1 MSNINIFPNQ
11 PNKVNISDNQG
22 SITVTEEGHPSVII
36 SIPENNVITVA
47 TPGPRGA
54 TGADGTDG
62 ADGSSVS
69 TGSLLITG
77 SVSSNVLTFE
87 KGDGS
92 TFSLTVDTGSGG
104 TTDTGSLITT
114 ASATNNTLTFT
125 KGDSTTFDVIID
137 TGSGGTTNTGSLL
150 TTASATNN
158 TLTFTK
164 GDSTTFDVIIDTGSL
179 KDGLISSSAQIA
191 DEISGSLNGPSGSFL
206 TTASVSNND
215 VTFTKGDG
223 TTFTLT
229 VDTGSSA
236 TSVSTGSL
244 LKTGSVSSNVLT
256 FQKGD
261 GSTFSLT
268 VDTGSGGTTDTGSL
282 LTTAST
288 TNNVLTFTKGD
299 SSTFNVTVDTG
310 SLPNGLLSSSA
321 QIATDI
327 SGSFTLL
334 SSSVASDIEDIIDG
348 TQLVGSSSYAITAS
362 HALNGGGT
370 TDYISNVNF
379 TDGDLVF
386 TGTGNAFNSSV
397 DLDGRYV
404 LAGGGSGGA
413 LASRQEIS
421 GSTST
426 LANEASESLDLTGY
440 RGYAL
445 YSIETDRAAWVRLYT
460 NTGSRTSD
468 HSRNY
473 LTDPLPDAG
482 VIAEVITTGAET
494 IQLSPAVIG
503 FNNEGTP
510 TSNIPTLVQNRSGGS
525 ASVTVT
531 LTVLQMEA

>member
-11 PNKVNISDNQG
+11 PNKVNVSDNQG

-62 ADGSSVS
+62 ADGSSMS

-92 TFSLTVDTGSGG
+92 TFSLTVDTGSNENRVTVSDSAPSSPSVGDLWWKSNNG
-104 TTDTGSLITT
+104 NMYIYYDGYWVVSTDTTVSLPPNI
-114 ASATNNTLTFT
+114 
-125 KGDSTTFDVIID
+125 V
-137 TGSGGTTNTGSLL
+137 
-150 TTASATNN
+150 
-158 TLTFTK
+158 
-164 GDSTTFDVIIDTGSL
+164 
-179 KDGLISSSAQIA
+179 SSSRQIA
-191 DEISGSLNGPSGSFL
+191 SEISGAFDLPSSSF
-206 TTASVSNND
+206 
-215 VTFTKGDG
+215 
-223 TTFTLT
+223 
-229 VDTGSSA
+229 
-236 TSVSTGSL
+236 
-244 LKTGSVSSNVLT
+244 
-256 FQKGD
+256 
-261 GSTFSLT
+261 
-268 VDTGSGGTTDTGSL
+268 
-282 LTTAST
+282 AST
-288 TNNVLTFTKGD
+288 VTN
-299 SSTFNVTVDTG
+299 
-310 SLPNGLLSSSA
+310 
-321 QIATDI
+321 
-327 SGSFTLL
+327 
-334 SSSVASDIEDIIDG
+334 IIDG

-362 HALNGGGT
+362 YALNGGVGT

-413 LASRQEIS
+413 LASRQEIT

-426 LANEASESLDLTGY
+426 LANEASESLDITGY

-460 NTGSRTSD
+460 NTGSRDSD
-468 HSRNY
+468 QSRNY

-482 VIAEVITTGAET
+482 VIAEIITTGAEK

-510 TSNIPTLVQNRSGGS
+510 TSNIPTTIQNRSGVSS
-525 ASVTVT
+525 AVSVT
-531 LTVLQMEA
+531 LTLLQMEA